1 MKCSYSDCLAPYVA
15 EKKVIEDITSRY
27 GNKVVFCSFV
37 NTPGPSKGAIRV
49 VTFPTASQI
58 ISFENQDTFIEC
70 ISGNDVIVQ
79 DIRCF
84 YKEICDASFSTC
96 AFLFN
101 NPLRT
106 YVVEEDAFFALRDV
120 MSTYEKSSSWR
131 NALKTS
137 LEAFVKSGN
146 EETKTFA
153 DLFYEEYFTLKIP
166 FATALYNV
174 NASMFR
180 KDNPGKFS
188 SDLCPPVTPAKIA
201 TENELEAAA
210 NILKCK
216 RDFERGLRMDFVR
229 ILLSKDVDPYNSMS
243 FE

>member
-1 MKCSYSDCLAPYVA
+1 MSCLYSDCGAKA
-15 EKKVIEDITSRY
+15 KKIAEDITSMY

-37 NTPGPSKGAIRV
+37 NTPGPSNGTIRV
-49 VTFPTASQI
+49 VIFPTASQI
-58 ISFENQDTFIEC
+58 ISFENPNTFVAC
-70 ISGNDVIVQ
+70 VSGEDVIVQ

-120 MSTYEKSSSWR
+120 MRTYEKSSSWR
-131 NALKTS
+131 SALETS
-137 LEAFVKSGN
+137 LAAFGISGG
-146 EETKTFA
+146 EGTKTFA

-166 FATALYNV
+166 FETALYNV
-174 NASMFR
+174 NARMFY
-180 KDNPGKFS
+180 KNNPGKS
-188 SDLCPPVTPAKIA
+188 PSDFYPPVTPVRIA
-201 TENELEAAA
+201 ARNEAEAIA
-210 NILKCK
+210 NIMKCE
-216 RDFERGLRMDFVR
+216 RHFERGLRMDFVR
-229 ILLSKDVDPYNSMS
+229 ILLSKDADPYNSMS

>member
-1 MKCSYSDCLAPYVA
+1 MKCSYSDCLAPCVA

-37 NTPGPSKGAIRV
+37 NTPGPAKGAIRV

-96 AFLFN
+96 AFLCGSPFWA
-101 NPLRT
+101 
-106 YVVEEDAFFALRDV
+106 YVVEDDVFSSLLDV
-120 MSTYEKSSSWR
+120 MNICEKSSSWR

-166 FATALYNV
+166 FATAFYNV
-174 NASMFR
+174 NVSMFR

-216 RDFERGLRMDFVR
+216 RDFERGLRMDFTR
-229 ILLSKDVDPYNSMS
+229 ILLSKDADPYNSMS
-243 FE
+243 FA